1 MYVTKGVVYIYSLRA
16 RMHKSIDVKLTSI
29 FSPIAQTLIHENI
42 LDEYGESKK
51 VLLGNSNE
59 LLIFRRHHTVIG
71 YASFELVDEELILG
85 DVHFRSIFKNNTL
98 GAYWFVRLL
107 KRRLK
112 NCSYNQFLLAS

>member
-1 MYVTKGVVYIYSLRA
+1 
-16 RMHKSIDVKLTSI
+16 MHKSIDVKLTSI

-42 LDEYGESKK
+42 LDEYGNSKK

-59 LLIFRRHHTVIG
+59 LLIIRLHHRVIG
-71 YASFELVDEELILG
+71 YALFELIDDELVLG
-85 DVHFRSIFKNNTL
+85 GIHFRSVFKNNTL
-98 GAYWFVRLL
+98 GAYWFARLL